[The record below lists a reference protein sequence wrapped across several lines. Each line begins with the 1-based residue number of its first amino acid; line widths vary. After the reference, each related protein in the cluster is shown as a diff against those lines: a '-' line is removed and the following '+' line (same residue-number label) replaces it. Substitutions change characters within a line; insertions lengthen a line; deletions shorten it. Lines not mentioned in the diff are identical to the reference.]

1 MSECFNMDLAYMR
14 FSTDDRTFVIAVVST
29 MSDLTLING
38 ECEDRHG
45 PKAEDRRL
53 LFNTFTR
60 KMSGS
65 LDST

>member
-1 MSECFNMDLAYMR
+1 MHVVYMR
-14 FSTDDRTFVIAVVST
+14 FFTGAPATFIAVVSA
-29 MSDLTLING
+29 MPDLTLING
-38 ECEDRHG
+38 ECEDRHE

>member
-1 MSECFNMDLAYMR
+1 MDVAYMR
-14 FSTDDRTFVIAVVST
+14 FSTDDRTFFIAVVSA
-29 MSDLTLING
+29 MSDSTLTNG

-60 KMSGS
+60 KMSDS